1 MEDALFEANTIIVV
15 LIHVP
20 QFVALKEIG
29 CIDILFF
36 LVTHFI
42 ISKAYFTSNQSVT
55 VDFCFLHLYNLFD

>member
-29 CIDILFF
+29 CIDLLLF

-42 ISKAYFTSNQSVT
+42 ISKAYFTSNQSK
-55 VDFCFLHLYNLFD
+55 